1 MEPMLRRVIG
11 EHIELVVA
19 SDETLGP
26 VRADPGQV
34 GQIIMNLALNARD
47 AMLHG
52 GTLTMETRNAD
63 LDEDSAAQQEDL
75 KPGPYVKLAVTDTG
89 IGMNQET
96 LRHVFEPFFTTKG
109 KGGTGLGL
117 ATVFGI
123 VEQSDAKIQVASE
136 LGSGSSFTIFFP
148 RVTESTEKP
157 EGPSSALSEE
167 PRGSEVVLL
176 VEDENAVRRMTQTFL
191 EARGYKVL
199 EARHGGEGLAIC
211 QDYRGPIDLLLTDI
225 VMPEMGGR
233 ELAEKV
239 SPLRPEMKVLFMSG
253 YSEDPLIHEG
263 SQIPFLEKPFT
274 LRELA
279 RRVREVLDSNKDS
292 TQAKGITRSSQGS
305 G

>member
-1 MEPMLRRVIG
+1 LHAVVADMEPMLRRVIG
-11 EHIELVVA
+11 ENIELVIA
-19 SDETLGP
+19 SDEALGP

-75 KPGPYVKLAVTDTG
+75 KPGRYVKLAVRDTG

-123 VEQSDAKIQVASE
+123 VEQSDAKIQVDSE
-136 LGSGSSFTIFFP
+136 LGNGTSFTIFFP
-148 RVTESTEKP
+148 RVTESMEKTEA
-157 EGPSSALSEE
+157 PSSALSEE

-191 EARGYKVL
+191 EAKGYKVL
-199 EARHGGEGLAIC
+199 EARHGGEGLEIC

-239 SPLRPEMKVLFMSG
+239 S
-253 YSEDPLIHEG
+253 
-263 SQIPFLEKPFT
+263 
-274 LRELA
+274 A
-279 RRVREVLDSNKDS
+279 
-292 TQAKGITRSSQGS
+292 
-305 G
+305 